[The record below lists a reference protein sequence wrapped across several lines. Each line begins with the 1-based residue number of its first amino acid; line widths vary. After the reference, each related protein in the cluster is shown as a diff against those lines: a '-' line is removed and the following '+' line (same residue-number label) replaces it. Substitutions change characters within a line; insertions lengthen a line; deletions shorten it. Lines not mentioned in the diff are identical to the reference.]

1 MNICCGDEL
10 TGDDDINEYDDI
22 YLKLNKTTL
31 KFNNEEGKFYVL
43 DTDDANTDLNDKKR
57 LIDELRL
64 KKESKEKEFQDY
76 LIKMRDLD
84 LKLEQMEKLLFQDEK
99 EQEYINLIGRK

>member
-31 KFNNEEGKFYVL
+31 KFNNEEGIFYVL

-64 KKESKEKEFQDY
+64 KKENKEKEFQDY